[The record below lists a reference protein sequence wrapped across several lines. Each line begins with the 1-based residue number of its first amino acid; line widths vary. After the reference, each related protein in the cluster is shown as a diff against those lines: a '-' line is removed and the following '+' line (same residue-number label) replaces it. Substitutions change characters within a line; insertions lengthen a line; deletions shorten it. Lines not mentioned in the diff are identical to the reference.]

1 MTKNQARSQGYTRE
15 VLAEGGAYS
24 LELLI
29 QEDADLDGTFPAYC
43 LTEGEMLTI
52 NGWNFTFE
60 DLSAGV

>member
-1 MTKNQARSQGYTRE
+1 MTQNQARSQGYTRE

-29 QEDADLDGTFPAYC
+29 QEDADLDAFPAYC
-43 LTEGEMLTI
+43 LAEGKMLTI

-60 DLSAGV
+60 DLSVGA